1 MEERKYCVYK
11 HTSPSGKVYIGI
23 THKSPNARWQNG
35 KGYKKHPH
43 FYNAIFKYGWENI
56 QHEILCD
63 GLSKSEA
70 EQQEKHFIDLYQAT
84 NRDFGYNMTLGGE
97 CGAKFT
103 DEVKE
108 KISQSLKEYYKNTPG
123 VLAKCSERQR
133 GRHHSDETRRK
144 MSESHRAMMT
154 DERRAMISASQ
165 FGRKY
170 PDRVGHPQ
178 LEESRAKISEAKR
191 GKHYGGRGKKPKSV
205 LCVDT
210 GVIYES
216 AVKASAETGVGFGNI
231 YRVCNGDR
239 GSAGGYKWR
248 YAVEDN
254 NDREVV

>member
-23 THKSPNARWQNG
+23 THKLPNARWQNG

-43 FYNAIFKYGWENI
+43 FYNAILKYGWENI

-108 KISQSLKEYYKNTPG
+108 KISQSLKEYYKSTPG

-144 MSESHRAMMT
+144 MSESHRAMMA

-170 PDRVGHPQ
+170 PDRVGHTKPSVRLVYEMGT
-178 LEESRAKISEAKR
+178 LEDVVGDVQGRLAVINGVMPLKITTT
-191 GKHYGGRGKKPKSV
+191 GKSYKTRMTDKSVKNRKHGRG
-205 LCVDT
+205 
-210 GVIYES
+210 
-216 AVKASAETGVGFGNI
+216 N
-231 YRVCNGDR
+231 
-239 GSAGGYKWR
+239 
-248 YAVEDN
+248 
-254 NDREVV
+254 